1 MRKYIFLV
9 KGIDD
14 LSGSPRYVN
23 NKCRLLKEQGWE
35 VMVFWNYDV
44 SKVQLEHLLPF
55 DNKEFIFHELNFYP
69 AWFTKR
75 KRTSVINKIAKRI
88 GTADQIVI
96 ESNKLQLGAWGEMLA
111 KKLHAKHINFVTTE
125 HIKIHRKG
133 TFDYCYAKLKR
144 NEFFTIN
151 QAAAQYLFSDFLT
164 IQHPENYYW
173 SASPGVE
180 VKEYVFAAF
189 DGLPKADF
197 TICHFGRTK
206 GYFSYMLKELGSFI
220 LQHHDKSFNV
230 FFLGDIDSIAG
241 IRNSLSFPNVHLA
254 FHPAVEV
261 VPLQVFTRSNA
272 VIATAGCAKLA
283 AMYGGK
289 VIAMDVNS
297 RYPLGLLRYTTLD
310 SNTNS
315 GKYENHKSLSEWLQS
330 LLIDKKVYHEMETQ
344 NVPHRF
350 DFQMQYV
357 TTPDGKYF
365 DTSYVNEGITKHDKL
380 WIALC
385 KMGLFPLVDRMYFSK
400 RKKSK

>member
-1 MRKYIFLV
+1 M
-9 KGIDD
+9 
-14 LSGSPRYVN
+14 
-23 NKCRLLKEQGWE
+23 
-35 VMVFWNYDV
+35 
-44 SKVQLEHLLPF
+44 
-55 DNKEFIFHELNFYP
+55 
-69 AWFTKR
+69 
-75 KRTSVINKIAKRI
+75 
-88 GTADQIVI
+88 
-96 ESNKLQLGAWGEMLA
+96 
-111 KKLHAKHINFVTTE
+111 
-125 HIKIHRKG
+125 
-133 TFDYCYAKLKR
+133 KR

-180 VKEYVFAAF
+180 VKECAFAAF
-189 DGLPKADF
+189 DELPKADF
-197 TICHFGRTK
+197 TISHFGRTK
-206 GYFSYMLKELGSFI
+206 GYFPYMLKELGSFI

-230 FFLGDIDSIAG
+230 FFLGDIDGIAE
-241 IRNSLSFPNVHLA
+241 IRNSLSFPNVNLA

-283 AMYGGK
+283 ARYGGK
-289 VIAMDVNS
+289 VIAMDVNN

-315 GKYENHKSLSEWLQS
+315 GRYENHKSLSEWLQS
-330 LLIDKKVYHEMETQ
+330 LLIDKKVYNEMETQ

-400 RKKSK
+400 RKKS